1 MLPERDRPKMKR
13 RLMIINIAALA
24 AMFVAV
30 VNLVTLREVWVLA
43 AAVAVLVGLAVYSV
57 NEKFKL
63 KKQSG

>member
-1 MLPERDRPKMKR
+1 MKR